1 MQRSPCVFRVASSLC
16 PMRVRSRSALKRFN
30 PKQARETQAER
41 NEARRILESGP
52 VDLESLQLAYPPRTA
67 PEFVLKN
74 GWCPPPASKPD
85 LPFQVARTGKG
96 GFIPVYRDIK
106 NGRTRTVTIVKKATG
121 DMKAFTSDLSK
132 VCQGNKVEARG
143 GELRIEGDHATNV
156 KRWLSGLGF

>member
-1 MQRSPCVFRVASSLC
+1 
-16 PMRVRSRSALKRFN
+16 
-30 PKQARETQAER
+30 
-41 NEARRILESGP
+41 
-52 VDLESLQLAYPPRTA
+52 PPRRSSHCCGG
-67 PEFVLKN
+67 K
-74 GWCPPPASKPD
+74 
-85 LPFQVARTGKG
+85 VARTGKG